1 MTTDPT
7 RAPARR
13 TTRARLAGAA
23 LALLPALAAGTAGA
37 AGAQDVGHTPEQSPY
52 RDVVFRQELTVFG
65 GSYSAGT
72 DPEGVAPRS
81 GPMGGVHYELR
92 IGGPA
97 NFYSRVGLVRTDR
110 LVIDPASAPELRD
123 QGDRG
128 VNLLLADVGLVLN
141 LTGQKSWRGLV
152 PHLNGGVGIASDLA
166 GADDGGFR
174 LGTPFAIALGAGV
187 KWVSQGNLQLRVD
200 VRDHLYQIRYPESYY
215 VAPAA
220 GVDPVRAPGEAE
232 NVWKHNVAL
241 TVGASYLFF
250 R

>member
-1 MTTDPT
+1 MMIHPT
-7 RAPARR
+7 R
-13 TTRARLAGAA
+13 AA
-23 LALLPALAAGTAGA
+23 LALSTLAAGA
-37 AGAQDVGHTPEQSPY
+37 AGAQDIGHTPESSPY
-52 RDVVFRQELTVFG
+52 RDVVFRQELTVFA
-65 GSYSAGT
+65 GSYAAGR
-72 DPEGVAPRS
+72 DPVGVAPQG
-81 GPMGGVHYELR
+81 GPIGGVHYELR

-97 NFYSRVGLVRTDR
+97 NFYGRVGLARTER
-110 LVIDPASAPELRD
+110 NVVDPASAPELRALGTRD
-123 QGDRG
+123 

-166 GADDGGFR
+166 GADEGGFR

-220 GVDPVRAPGEAE
+220 GVAPVRAAGEAQ